1 MVSPGVPVCLTVI
14 TVHDRGEAIVPRGV
28 PVCLTAVIGHRAG
41 SRREDGKDALPGNST
56 PQEAG
61 NSPKEGRPPSRLAID
76 TRPLRHPPYRRLFLG
91 QAVANLGLQFTA
103 VAVPVQMYA
112 LTGSSLWVGLLG
124 VAGLV
129 PLVAF
134 ALWGGAVADRMDRRV
149 LLLVA
154 SLLMWSATIVLFGLT
169 VVGLVTPVLLLVL
182 TAVQSMGFGV
192 SAATRGAIIPRLVP
206 ATELAAANALNS
218 TAVNIAMTAG
228 PLLAGLL
235 VADARFA
242 AAYAV
247 DAAAFS
253 LALWAAFRLPALP
266 PIRSAADQPEGAA
279 RPSRWRDIR
288 EGLAYIVATP
298 VLWLSF
304 VIDIAAM
311 VLALPRALFPQV
323 ADERFG
329 PGAIGILYAAIAI
342 GSVAAGLTSGWVSRV
357 RRQGLALV
365 VAVVVWGLAVGA
377 AGLAPVLWLTVL
389 LLAVGGAADL
399 ISAVYRQTILQ
410 TYAPDELQGRMQG
423 VFYAVV
429 AGGPRLGDL
438 RAGAMAALVGPT
450 VAWVVGGL
458 AAALVA
464 VGLAFAFPALAR
476 YYPSPRLTR

>member
-1 MVSPGVPVCLTVI
+1 M
-14 TVHDRGEAIVPRGV
+14 
-28 PVCLTAVIGHRAG
+28 
-41 SRREDGKDALPGNST
+41 
-56 PQEAG
+56 
-61 NSPKEGRPPSRLAID
+61 
-76 TRPLRHPPYRRLFLG
+76 
-91 QAVANLGLQFTA
+91 ANLGLQFTA

-112 LTGSSLWVGLLG
+112 LTDSSLWVGLLG
-124 VAGLV
+124 IAGLV

-134 ALWGGAVADRMDRRV
+134 ALWGGAVADVMDRRV

-169 VVGLVTPVLLLVL
+169 AAGLTTPVLLLVL

-192 SAATRGAIIPRLVP
+192 SAATRGAIIPRLIP
-206 ATELAAANALNS
+206 TTELPAANALNT
-218 TAVNIAMTAG
+218 TAFNIAMTAG

-253 LALWAAFRLPALP
+253 VALWAAFRLPALP
-266 PIRSAADQPEGAA
+266 PIRSDATDRPAGA

-288 EGLAYIVATP
+288 DGLAYIAATP

-329 PGAIGILYAAIAI
+329 PGSIGILYAAIAI

-365 VAVVVWGLAVGA
+365 IAVVAWGLAVGA
-377 AGLAPVLWLTVL
+377 AGLAPVLWLAVL

-438 RAGAMAALVGPT
+438 RAGATAALVGPT
-450 VAWVVGGL
+450 VAWVGGGL
-458 AAALVA
+458 AAAAVA
-464 VGLAFAFPALAR
+464 VALAVAFPALAR
-476 YYPSPRLTR
+476 YYPSPHRTR